1 MFRRR
6 TDTTDTEDTES
17 TDYISSEES
26 VDEDIGSDSSD
37 NEAKKCLLKRPLP
50 WRSEFLNEHFEAL
63 DKRAKRKQKYK
74 RHGATQRYERRVGD
88 LSKRGARRR
97 SSICGSSLRGSL
109 NLDIVIFHRM
119 LVSVD
124 ECTE

>member
-50 WRSEFLNEHFEAL
+50 WLTTSISKLLTSVLNA
-63 DKRAKRKQKYK
+63 
-74 RHGATQRYERRVGD
+74 
-88 LSKRGARRR
+88 SKNIKDMGPHRGTK
-97 SSICGSSLRGSL
+97 GVL
-109 NLDIVIFHRM
+109 VI
-119 LVSVD
+119 
-124 ECTE
+124 